1 MDTFG
6 YYRVAGLLH
15 KNNLLRKAERAAS
28 KIGGFLFIDLL
39 LLTAN
44 FPSVLFF
51 DDLSPC
57 LIKNGLLI
65 HIF

>member
-51 DDLSPC
+51 A
-57 LIKNGLLI
+57 
-65 HIF
+65 